1 MTEDMLL
8 VLAMSTD
15 AFFAALSYSTGK
27 IKIPA
32 VSAFVISIISS
43 AVLTASML
51 ISAAAGAFIPE
62 SFCRTAG
69 AVLLGV
75 IGITGFCQNGLKS
88 ILRKHKGN
96 GKVSFSCFNIGFV
109 ISVYLDE
116 TKADADRSKI
126 LSPKEAVALSV
137 DSVSGGLGAG
147 LSGANILR
155 VCLLSFIFGLM
166 AVAAGGKLGEGLSK
180 KGPDLSW
187 VSGVFLIV
195 LAAYKLI
202 G

>member
-126 LSPKEAVALSV
+126 LSPKEAVALALALSV
-137 DSVSGGLGAG
+137 DSVSGGLGGGTFRRKYIKSVSTKLYIRINGSSRRRKARRRTEQKR
-147 LSGANILR
+147 AR
-155 VCLLSFIFGLM
+155 SFLGFRC
-166 AVAAGGKLGEGLSK
+166 VSYSVGG
-180 KGPDLSW
+180 
-187 VSGVFLIV
+187 I
-195 LAAYKLI
+195 
-202 G
+202 

>member
-51 ISAAAGAFIPE
+51 LSAAAGAFIPE

-116 TKADADRSKI
+116 TKADADRSCSGIVSGFRIRRIGCGTFRRKYI
-126 LSPKEAVALSV
+126 K
-137 DSVSGGLGAG
+137 SVSTKLYIRINGSSRRRKARRRTEQKRARSFLGFRCISYSVGG
-147 LSGANILR
+147 I
-155 VCLLSFIFGLM
+155 
-166 AVAAGGKLGEGLSK
+166 
-180 KGPDLSW
+180 
-187 VSGVFLIV
+187 
-195 LAAYKLI
+195 
-202 G
+202 

>member
-1 MTEDMLL
+1 MFWLCQPTP
-8 VLAMSTD
+8 
-15 AFFAALSYSTGK
+15 FFAALSYSTGK

-116 TKADADRSKI
+116 TKADATVLKYC
-126 LSPKEAVALSV
+126 LPKKPW
-137 DSVSGGLGAG
+137 
-147 LSGANILR
+147 
-155 VCLLSFIFGLM
+155 LLLWHCQWIPYP
-166 AVAAGGKLGEGLSK
+166 A
-180 KGPDLSW
+180 DW
-187 VSGVFLIV
+187 VRDFPVQI
-195 LAAYKLI
+195 Y
-202 G
+202 